1 MVTLAIDDPA
11 TFRRI
16 NTDQPVIMFRGT
28 GDKAQESGQGRLVK
42 KAGQAED
49 RQRKVTTSLRNGSKW
64 PSGWEA
70 AGSGMGQTFND
81 GMFPTSFPLSGRGRG
96 QIHGYC
102 W

>member
-42 KAGQAED
+42 KSRTGRRQAAQGHHQPP
-49 RQRKVTTSLRNGSKW
+49 QREQVAKRMGS
-64 PSGWEA
+64 SR
-70 AGSGMGQTFND
+70 F
-81 GMFPTSFPLSGRGRG
+81 R
-96 QIHGYC
+96 HGANLQ
-102 W
+102 